1 MFVPHCIDEVCID
14 CADQGFDN
22 SLSAKTFVLSPYL
35 SHLNK
40 D

>member
-22 SLSAKTFVLSPYL
+22 SLSAKTFALSPYL